1 MASLLTTMDGIFSR
15 AAAIS
20 MPGTILSQFGT
31 STKPSNPWARAI
43 VSTLSQISSRLGR
56 EYFIPIWPM
65 AIPSHTP
72 MDGTRIGVPPAMR
85 TPALTA
91 SASLSK

>member
-1 MASLLTTMDGIFSR
+1 MDGIFSR

-31 STKPSNPWARAI
+31 RTKPSNPWARAI